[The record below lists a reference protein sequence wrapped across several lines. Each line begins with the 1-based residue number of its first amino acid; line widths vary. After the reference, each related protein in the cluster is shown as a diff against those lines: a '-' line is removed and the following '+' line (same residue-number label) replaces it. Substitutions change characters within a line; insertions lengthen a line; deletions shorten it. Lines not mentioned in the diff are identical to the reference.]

1 MTDPLSDL
9 FSLVHVGNVRCTRL
23 EAGGAWSVQFPA
35 KPLLKFVAVLRG
47 TCWVILTGAEP
58 RQVCAGDVFLLLDA
72 PSYVVASQP
81 GLPPTDGTLLYAGT
95 DTAHLDGDETVLLGG
110 GFTAGGED
118 ARLLL
123 DVLPGFLRIDG
134 TDPNAAKLRDT
145 VALIDAELG
154 GGLGADIAVRRLADV
169 LIIQALRAYAAS
181 TAGADL
187 GWLGALGDRH
197 IGMALRLM
205 HRDPRHNWTVAAL
218 AAESG
223 LSRSGFAARFKQA
236 VGRAPLEYLRRWR
249 MLRARIDLETGSM
262 PIAQLAAQ
270 LGYDSERAFRA
281 AFRRMFGH
289 SPKQY
294 AVSVRSRAGRG
305 SSPSP

>member
-9 FSLVHVGNVRCTRL
+9 FALVHVDNVRCTRL
-23 EAGGAWSVQFPA
+23 EAAGAWSVQFPA
-35 KPLLKFVAVLRG
+35 NPLLKFVAVLRG
-47 TCWVILTGAEP
+47 TCWVILAGAEP
-58 RQVCAGDVFLLLDA
+58 RQVSAGDVFLLLDA

-81 GLPPTDGTLLYAGT
+81 GLPPTDGTLLYADA
-95 DTAHLDGDETVLLGG
+95 DTAHLGGAATVLLGG

-169 LIIQALRAYAAS
+169 LIIQALRAYAAN

-205 HRDPRHNWTVAAL
+205 HRDPGHAWTVAAL

-249 MLRARIDLETGSM
+249 MLRARIDLETGNV
-262 PIAQLAAQ
+262 PIAHLAVQ

-281 AFRRMFGH
+281 AFRRMFGR
-289 SPKQY
+289 SPKQH
-294 AVSVRSRAGRG
+294 AVSVRSRAASR